1 MPQGIIS
8 ALSDDTFHN
17 YIGRNVTML
26 GHRADVVSLLELM
39 LLYMHCFC
47 CVRDCCVVAVRHLTF
62 VERVAS
68 SKHKLSLSL
77 PADDNTIGRLLL
89 ILDVG
94 ANAGLNKDE
103 VLLAIG
109 SVSS

>member
-1 MPQGIIS
+1 MC
-8 ALSDDTFHN
+8 
-17 YIGRNVTML
+17 
-26 GHRADVVSLLELM
+26 LELT
-39 LLYMHCFC
+39 LRVHEQTVPHKLQLVTPRSQSRRRFFTGIDVS
-47 CVRDCCVVAVRHLTF
+47 VRYLIF
-62 VERVAS
+62 VERVAF

>member
-1 MPQGIIS
+1 MERSIVVEIDGYHS
-8 ALSDDTFHN
+8 A
-17 YIGRNVTML
+17 GK
-26 GHRADVVSLLELM
+26 LLRV
-39 LLYMHCFC
+39 CR
-47 CVRDCCVVAVRHLTF
+47 VRDCSVVIVRHLSS
-62 VERVAS
+62 VEREAS